1 MNLQASPADPCEM
14 VGRRVHVL
22 KRFLIALAI
31 FVSLVIPGALM
42 MALLAAAAYPEPT
55 RPGSGYAVTESA
67 ADSER

>member
-1 MNLQASPADPCEM
+1 
-14 VGRRVHVL
+14 VL

-31 FVSLVIPGALM
+31 FVCLVVPGALM